1 MLRGLLSVLIL
12 WLGLTAPERADAETR
27 ALLIGVSDYDDAS
40 GIPDLRGPANDVR
53 LLAEALRGRGI
64 DRIALLADGVE
75 GAERPTR
82 AAILDRFARLA
93 AEARAGDF
101 IYIHLSGHGTRQP
114 DRNGDETD
122 GLDEVFLPADTA
134 RAEPGAGAIPN
145 AITDDEIGEALAAI
159 RARGANV
166 WLVLDSCHS
175 GSGTRAALPGTAT
188 RFVDPAVLGV
198 AAAPSV
204 MDEAAGD
211 PAGAADLPGGFL
223 AFYSAQ
229 STELA
234 REVNFAEA
242 EGGEAW
248 YGLFTAKLAARL
260 QQEAAISFR
269 QLFQAVLS
277 DMAGAEVPGVARLQ
291 TPLWEGD
298 LIDSA
303 VFGGRAT
310 AGLRRFAITG
320 DSLAAGR
327 LHGVTEGTLLELVA
341 DAADPP
347 EAVIGHAQVDEADA
361 AEAFLRPV
369 AAECQPRAGALCP
382 RAGSLPTAARFAQIA
397 AQPADLTVAF
407 APPRALQT
415 GAALAED
422 HPMVRALAEAA
433 RQAAEDTGLGL
444 TVSAADF
451 DIDVAHDAGTL
462 WFGITAESGNT
473 PVGAA
478 WAPGE
483 ADLAALLTRIARAE
497 RLARVLRELA
507 GAGSLLNRS
516 PVAVEALLVAPPI
529 EALADP
535 GSGVSPRRECRAAW
549 RAASGLV
556 PLRLE
561 PGAPLKQCD
570 GLRFSAQGT
579 TGGTWDVNRIHI
591 DAQFCVHAAYERI
604 TGNRAARDL
613 GPAMTICS
621 DCPGGY
627 SAGAERLFVLVSEA
641 RDNAEALN
649 LEGLVETCGAGPT
662 RSAAASGAARAF
674 LDDLVAQGRTRGA
687 FGSALGGGLWVD
699 AWSWQVLP
707 RREAFRRA
715 GRPVTQTQHQE
726 TQQDY

>member
-12 WLGLTAPERADAETR
+12 CLGLAAPERTEAETR

-40 GIPDLRGPANDVR
+40 GIADLRGPANDVQ

-64 DRIALLADGVE
+64 DRIAILADGVE

-82 AAILDRFARLA
+82 AAILDRFAALA

-145 AITDDEIGEALAAI
+145 ALVDDEIGEALAAI
-159 RARGANV
+159 RARGADV
-166 WLVLDSCHS
+166 WMVLDSCHS
-175 GSGTRAALPGTAT
+175 GSGTRAALPGTAA
-188 RFVDPAVLGV
+188 RFVEPGVLGIDATPSAV
-198 AAAPSV
+198 A
-204 MDEAAGD
+204 EAAGD
-211 PAGAADLPGGFL
+211 APGAADLPGGFL

-260 QQEAAISFR
+260 QQDAPISFR
-269 QLFQAVLS
+269 QLFQSVLS
-277 DMAGAEVPGVARLQ
+277 DMAGSDLPGVARLQ

-298 LIDSA
+298 LIDAA

-310 AGLRRFAITG
+310 AGLRRFAVTG
-320 DSLAAGR
+320 DSIAAGR
-327 LHGVTEGTLLELVA
+327 LHGLTEGTLLELVT

-347 EAVIGHAQVDEADA
+347 EMVIGLAQVEEVDA

-369 AAECQPRAGALCP
+369 AAECQPRAEALCP
-382 RAGSLPTAARFAQIA
+382 REGSLPAAARFAQIA

-407 APPRALQT
+407 APPRELKT
-415 GAALAED
+415 GAALPED
-422 HPMVRALAEAA
+422 HPLVHALAEAA
-433 RQAAEDTGLGL
+433 RQAAESSGFGL

-451 DIDVAHDAGTL
+451 DVDVAHDAGTL
-462 WFGITAESGNT
+462 WFGLSAQSGNA
-473 PVGAA
+473 PAGAA
-478 WAPGE
+478 WTPGGGT
-483 ADLAALLTRIARAE
+483 DLAALLTRIAKAE
-497 RLARVLRELA
+497 RLARVLQDLS
-507 GAGSLLNRS
+507 GQNTMLNRN
-516 PVAVEALLVAPPI
+516 PVTVEAELVAPPV
-529 EALADP
+529 EALAEP

-549 RAASGLV
+549 RDAGSLT
-556 PLRLE
+556 PMRLE
-561 PGAPLKQCD
+561 PGAQLKQCD
-570 GLRFSAQGT
+570 GLRFSAQGAP
-579 TGGTWDVNRIHI
+579 GGSWDVNRIHI

-604 TGNRAARDL
+604 TDDRAAREL

-627 SAGAERLFVLVSEA
+627 SAGAERLFILVSEA

-662 RSAAASGAARAF
+662 RSAVATGAARAF
-674 LDDLVAQGRTRGA
+674 LEDLTARARTRGA
-687 FGSALGGGLWVD
+687 FGAALGGGLWVD
-699 AWSWQVLP
+699 GWTWQVLP
-707 RREAFRRA
+707 RTEAFRRA
-715 GRPVTQTQHQE
+715 GRTVE
-726 TQQDY
+726 TSQD